1 MLFVAPAEVAFV
13 FKAALLCNLRDAL
26 IGVDQHSL
34 RNFQPVLSQI
44 LHGTHACNIFENT
57 AEMMAQTTMNPS
69 SRRLIKVMPEE
80 AEKTSYYFEMLL
92 GDALEAR
99 KEHIRECG
107 HLYLDELDV
116 M

>member
-1 MLFVAPAEVAFV
+1 
-13 FKAALLCNLRDAL
+13 
-26 IGVDQHSL
+26 
-34 RNFQPVLSQI
+34 
-44 LHGTHACNIFENT
+44 
-57 AEMMAQTTMNPS
+57 
-69 SRRLIKVMPEE
+69 MPEE
-80 AEKTSYYFEMLL
+80 AEKTAYYFEMLL